1 MKCVAPSSMAW
12 LRRASSRSTA
22 ISGLAWRSLAARRMF
37 CPMPPMPQMATP
49 SPGITPAI
57 LATEP
62 QPVGMA
68 QLMRHAC
75 SSGTSLRI
83 GTRPPSG
90 TTVCEEKPETKLPCW
105 TGLPSASV

>member
-12 LRRASSRSTA
+12 LRRASSTSMA
-22 ISGLAWRSLAARRMF
+22 MSGFAWRSLAARRMF
-37 CPMPPMPQMATP
+37 WPMPPMPQMATL

-68 QLMRHAC
+68 QLIRHA
-75 SSGTSLRI
+75 SSRRTSLRM

-90 TTVCEEKPETKLPCW
+90 TTVCDENPDTKLPCW